1 MINNYTLRINWEY
14 ARNIDFLTFRFHET
28 NIINPM
34 QNTSWK
40 EYYGFY
46 TIKKCFKNFYIKK
59 KNREREDGR
68 FSQSVIWR
76 TFGIIN
82 IYFPALRRLDKKKNI
97 SSTKNKIKWKEK
109 V

>member
-59 KNREREDGR
+59 KKQRERGR
-68 FSQSVIWR
+68 KIFAKCDLKNFWHNKYLFSR
-76 TFGIIN
+76 AT
-82 IYFPALRRLDKKKNI
+82 
-97 SSTKNKIKWKEK
+97 
-109 V
+109 

>member
-34 QNTSWK
+34 QNTSSK